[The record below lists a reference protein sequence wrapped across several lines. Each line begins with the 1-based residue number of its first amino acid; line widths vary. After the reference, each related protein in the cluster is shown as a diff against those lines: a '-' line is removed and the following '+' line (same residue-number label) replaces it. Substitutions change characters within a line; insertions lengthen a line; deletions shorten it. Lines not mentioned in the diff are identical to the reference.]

1 MAIQYLYI
9 WHPAIS
15 NHFIFNTTLI
25 WAINQQVMLPQA
37 QQDFQNLVFV
47 TGIPAPSTLIYG
59 RIPHPLIV
67 GWDSSVQSAK
77 VR

>member
-1 MAIQYLYI
+1 
-9 WHPAIS
+9 
-15 NHFIFNTTLI
+15 
-25 WAINQQVMLPQA
+25 MLPQA

-67 GWDSSVQSAK
+67 G
-77 VR
+77 